1 MNWRFLTYILTEYSE
16 RIGKTKIRML
26 RDKLRTIQYI
36 VKAIAYYN
44 PLKFFMLISILFV
57 IASIFSF
64 LSSAALNLLS
74 AFILG
79 IGLIL
84 MSILS
89 VLLGMLAAQLKQIMD
104 K

>member
-1 MNWRFLTYILTEYSE
+1 
-16 RIGKTKIRML
+16 
-26 RDKLRTIQYI
+26 
-36 VKAIAYYN
+36 
-44 PLKFFMLISILFV
+44 MLISILFV

-64 LSSAALNLLS
+64 LSSAELNLLS